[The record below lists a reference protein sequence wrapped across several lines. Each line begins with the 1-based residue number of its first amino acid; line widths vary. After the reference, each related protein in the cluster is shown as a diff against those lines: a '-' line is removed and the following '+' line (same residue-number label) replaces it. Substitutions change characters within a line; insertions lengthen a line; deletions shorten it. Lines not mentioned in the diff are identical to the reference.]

1 MKLYENF
8 SLKLYNTFGFNVM
21 ARYYGVCRTKD
32 EVREMI
38 QKLGHLPILVKGG
51 GSNLLFTSD
60 FKGAVLAPDIRDLD
74 VVAEDDATVTL
85 RVGAGVVWDDFV
97 AYCVSN
103 GYSGVENLSYIPGN
117 VGAAPIQNI
126 GAYGVEVGGCIV
138 SVAGVM
144 IDSKEDFLFYGDQC
158 QFGYRQSIFK
168 NEYRNRCVITH
179 VVFSLK
185 KQFNPVLSYGH
196 VLSEV
201 EKLGSV
207 SLENI
212 RRAIIAI
219 RQSKLPDPH
228 VIGNAGSFFKN
239 PEVSAS
245 VAEGIKAQ
253 YPDVVLYPLADGRV
267 KLPAGWLIEKS
278 GWKGFRT
285 GHVGVHDK
293 QALVLVHYGGGNG
306 TEIVNLAQT
315 ICNSVNEKF
324 GVQLDK
330 EVNIV

>member
-1 MKLYENF
+1 M
-8 SLKLYNTFGFNVM
+8 
-21 ARYYGVCRTKD
+21 C
-32 EVREMI
+32 
-38 QKLGHLPILVKGG
+38 
-51 GSNLLFTSD
+51 
-60 FKGAVLAPDIRDLD
+60 
-74 VVAEDDATVTL
+74 
-85 RVGAGVVWDDFV
+85 
-97 AYCVSN
+97 
-103 GYSGVENLSYIPGN
+103 
-117 VGAAPIQNI
+117 
-126 GAYGVEVGGCIV
+126 
-138 SVAGVM
+138 
-144 IDSKEDFLFYGDQC
+144 
-158 QFGYRQSIFK
+158 
-168 NEYRNRCVITH
+168 
-179 VVFSLK
+179 
-185 KQFNPVLSYGH
+185 
-196 VLSEV
+196 LSEV

-219 RQSKLPDPH
+219 RQRKLPDPH

-245 VAEGIKAQ
+245 VAEGINAQ

-306 TEIVNLAQT
+306 TEVVNLAQT